1 MCFFYNCFIHW
12 CNNKHFLLLSM
23 LERVVLLNLLVE
35 TMIRLT
41 NFFNG

>member
-1 MCFFYNCFIHW
+1 
-12 CNNKHFLLLSM
+12 M

-41 NFFNG
+41 NFFNK